1 MTIKHLVL
9 SGGGPAGLVQYGAVI
24 ELKRRGVWS
33 VGELESVYACSVGAI
48 IGVIAMLDYEPEWT
62 DDYLI
67 KRPWNEALAAD
78 PSRILGALDDKG
90 VYGTEFVETLLGPL
104 LEAKGIDKK
113 VTLGEF
119 TEATGVKLVV
129 VTVDINAEQLAPTL
143 ISSSSDPELGL
154 IEAVAMSSA
163 YPILMKPV
171 ERDGA
176 CYVDG
181 GLIANF
187 PLDLCFEHEECE
199 EEEVLGFN
207 ILSRGDNMMVDP
219 DSGLMSLMRTMVWK
233 VYKFIDT
240 SRRQSHNKYVVPCK
254 SIGAANMESWLDP
267 LQSANARSGLIESG
281 CSQARKWVRS
291 TDLLQRSG
299 EESVESV

>member
-1 MTIKHLVL
+1 MKIRHLVL
-9 SGGGPAGLVQYGAVI
+9 SGGGPAGLVQYGAAV
-24 ELKRRGVWS
+24 ELKRRGVWR
-33 VGELESVYACSVGAI
+33 VEDLETVYACSVGAI
-48 IGVIAMLDYEPEWT
+48 IAVIALLDYDPAWT

-104 LEAKGIDKK
+104 LEAKGINKQA
-113 VTLGEF
+113 TLGEF
-119 TEATGVKLVV
+119 TEAIGVKLVV

-143 ISSSSDPELGL
+143 ISSSSHPELGL

-187 PLDLCFEHEECE
+187 PLDLCFENEGCE

-233 VYKFIDT
+233 VYKYIDT
-240 SRRQSHNKYVVPCK
+240 SRRQSHDKYVVPCT
-254 SIGAANMESWLDP
+254 SVGACNMESWLDP
-267 LQSANARSGLIESG
+267 LQSANARSVLIESG
-281 CSQARKWVRS
+281 CSQARKWAR
-291 TDLLQRSG
+291 TAGLLKRSG
-299 EESVESV
+299 EESVEGV